1 MPERHTALNIAER
14 LQDCIS
20 EWNIDKERVSA
31 IVHDNASNITLAVQN
46 LGWQSVPCF
55 AYTLQL
61 AVNNGLK
68 VSQINRLASVARK
81 TVGHFK
87 HSSLAMTA
95 LKEKQQQLSI
105 PQHHLIQDV
114 ATRWN
119 STYFMLERLHEQCW
133 AIYAVLYDEQGTQ
146 SQYKHLYLKEEQ
158 WKLIE
163 QLVTALKPLQV
174 ATTALCEAEIV
185 SITLVYPVINGLL
198 KKHLAAKP
206 DDLAPIQAFK
216 ETVSQQI
223 KCRFIPDSLEIV
235 DIPPLLAAAVD
246 PHYHQLKF
254 VSERQRSLVYA
265 TLKGKVDDIL
275 QIKM

>member
-20 EWNIDKERVSA
+20 EWYIDKERVSA

-55 AYTLQL
+55 AHTLQL
-61 AVNNGLK
+61 AVNNGLE
-68 VSQINRLASVARK
+68 VTQTNRLASVARK

-87 HSSLAMTA
+87 HSSLDMTA
-95 LKEKQQQLSI
+95 LKEKQQQLSV

-119 STYFMLERLHEQCW
+119 STYFMLERLHKQRW
-133 AIYAVLYDEQGTQ
+133 AIYAVLYDEQGTL

-174 ATTALCEAEIV
+174 ATTALCEADIV

-198 KKHLAAKP
+198 KKYLPAKP
-206 DDLAPIQAFK
+206 DDLAPIKAFK

-223 KCRFIPDSLEIV
+223 KCRFIPDSLQIV
-235 DIPPLLAAAVD
+235 DKPPLLTATVD
-246 PHYHQLKF
+246 PHYH
-254 VSERQRSLVYA
+254 
-265 TLKGKVDDIL
+265 
-275 QIKM
+275 

>member
-1 MPERHTALNIAER
+1 M
-14 LQDCIS
+14 
-20 EWNIDKERVSA
+20 
-31 IVHDNASNITLAVQN
+31 VHDKASNINLAVQN
-46 LGWQSVPCF
+46 LGWQNVACF
-55 AYTLQL
+55 AHTLQL
-61 AVNNGLK
+61 AVNNGLE

-81 TVGHFK
+81 TVGHFQ

-95 LKEKQQQLSI
+95 LKEKQQQLSV

-119 STYFMLERLHEQCW
+119 STYFMLERLHEQHW

-146 SQYKHLYLKEEQ
+146 SQYEHLYLKEEQ

-174 ATTALCEAEIV
+174 VTTALCEAEIV
-185 SITLVYPVINGLL
+185 SITLMYPVINGLL

-206 DDLAPIQAFK
+206 EDLAPIKAFK

-223 KCRFIPDSLEIV
+223 KCRLIPDSLEIAYK
-235 DIPPLLAAAVD
+235 PPFLAAAVD

-254 VSERQRSLVYA
+254 VSERQRPLCSSQRE
-265 TLKGKVDDIL
+265 G
-275 QIKM
+275 

>member
-1 MPERHTALNIAER
+1 MSQVIHFLEKSLLEILASTDVHVAITTDSWTSRAVESYLIVTVHYITSDWKLESKVLQTHEMPKRHTALNIAER

-55 AYTLQL
+55 AHTLQL
-61 AVNNGLK
+61 TVNNGLE

-87 HSSLAMTA
+87 HSSLARTA

-119 STYFMLERLHEQCW
+119 STYFMLERLHEQRW

-146 SQYKHLYLKEEQ
+146 SQYTHLYLKEE
-158 WKLIE
+158 KL
-163 QLVTALKPLQV
+163 
-174 ATTALCEAEIV
+174 
-185 SITLVYPVINGLL
+185 NN
-198 KKHLAAKP
+198 
-206 DDLAPIQAFK
+206 
-216 ETVSQQI
+216 
-223 KCRFIPDSLEIV
+223 
-235 DIPPLLAAAVD
+235 
-246 PHYHQLKF
+246 
-254 VSERQRSLVYA
+254 
-265 TLKGKVDDIL
+265 
-275 QIKM
+275 